1 MSDAIQLDRLSKRFK
16 ATEAL
21 RNVTLNVPEGSVFAL
36 LGENGAGKTTAIRI
50 MLGLERPDSGHARV
64 LGYDSST
71 EDLEVRRRV
80 GYVPEVPDLYDWM
93 TVQQIGWYAAGFYPQ
108 GYWERFSAMAREF
121 GLAPKAKIKNLSK
134 GMRAKVSLTLALSHD
149 PDLLILDEPT
159 SGLDAMVRREFL
171 ESMVQRAADGRTVF
185 LSSHQINEVERVA
198 EYVALIR
205 RGDLL
210 LVERLDDLKQRSRM
224 ISMTLAGESIDPQLP
239 EGRIIDCRQEGRR
252 LRWLVTDMPDT
263 RMANSATS
271 RASSRWTSIVPIWKR
286 SSWGTCN
293 AIWATTI
300 AVPSRFRAWGRRSD
314 ERIQSQ
320 GVRPNPVARG
330 G

>member
-1 MSDAIQLDRLSKRFK
+1 MNDAIQLDRLSKRFK
-16 ATEAL
+16 TTEAL
-21 RNVTLNVPEGSVFAL
+21 KGVTLNVPEGSVFAL

-50 MLGLERPDSGHARV
+50 MLGVERPDSGHARV

-71 EDLEVRRRV
+71 EDLDIRRRV
-80 GYVPEVPDLYDWM
+80 GYVPEMPDLYDWM
-93 TVQQIGWYAAGFYPQ
+93 TVQQIGWYATGFYPP
-108 GYWERFSAMAREF
+108 GYWDRFAAMAREF
-121 GLAPKAKIKNLSK
+121 HLAPKAKIKNLSK

-205 RGDLL
+205 QGELL
-210 LVERLDDLKQRSRM
+210 LVQRLDDLKQRCRM
-224 ISMTLAGESIDPQLP
+224 ISMTLAGEAIAPQLP

-252 LRWLVTDMPDT
+252 LRWVVTDMPDA
-263 RMANSATS
+263 RIGEIGDQPGVESVDVHRPNLEEIFVAHMQGIADVQPGVDSLVSCDADS
-271 RASSRWTSIVPIWKR
+271 ASSLEE
-286 SSWGTCN
+286 
-293 AIWATTI
+293 A
-300 AVPSRFRAWGRRSD
+300 F
-314 ERIQSQ
+314 
-320 GVRPNPVARG
+320 
-330 G
+330 

>member
-50 MLGLERPDSGHARV
+50 MLGLERPDSGHTRV

-205 RGDLL
+205 QGNLL

-252 LRWLVTDMPDT
+252 LRWLVTDMPDA
-263 RMANSATS
+263 RMGELGA
-271 RASSRWTSIVPIWKR
+271 
-286 SSWGTCN
+286 
-293 AIWATTI
+293 
-300 AVPSRFRAWGRRSD
+300 
-314 ERIQSQ
+314 QQ
-320 GVRPNPVARG
+320 GVESVDVHRPNLEEIFVGHMQCNLGDSNRDAKPVSSLGEAV
-330 G
+330 

>member
-1 MSDAIQLDRLSKRFK
+1 MNNAIELDRLSKRFK
-16 ATEAL
+16 TTEAL
-21 RNVTLNVPEGSVFAL
+21 KNVTLRVPEGTVFAL

-71 EDLEVRRRV
+71 EDLDVRRRV

-93 TVQQIGWYAAGFYPQ
+93 TVQQIGWYAAGFYPP
-108 GYWERFSAMAREF
+108 GYWDRFTAMAKEF
-121 GLAPKAKIKNLSK
+121 ELPPKAKIKNLSK
-134 GMRAKVSLTLALSHD
+134 GMRAKVSLSLALAHD
-149 PDLLILDEPT
+149 PELLILDEPT

-171 ESMVQRAADGRTVF
+171 ESMVQRAAEGRTVF
-185 LSSHQINEVERVA
+185 LSSHQIHEVERVA

-252 LRWLVTDMPDT
+252 LRWLVTDMPDA
-263 RMANSATS
+263 RMSELGA
-271 RASSRWTSIVPIWKR
+271 
-286 SSWGTCN
+286 
-293 AIWATTI
+293 
-300 AVPSRFRAWGRRSD
+300 
-314 ERIQSQ
+314 QQ
-320 GVRPNPVARG
+320 GVESVDVHRPNLEEIFVGHMQCNLGDNDRGAKPVSSLGEAV
-330 G
+330 

>member
-1 MSDAIQLDRLSKRFK
+1 MNTAIELDRLSKRFK
-16 ATEAL
+16 TTETL
-21 RNVTLNVPEGSVFAL
+21 KNVTLRVPEGSVFAL

-71 EDLEVRRRV
+71 EDLDVRHRV

-93 TVQQIGWYAAGFYPQ
+93 TVQQIGWYAAGFYPP
-108 GYWERFSAMAREF
+108 GYWDRFTAMAKEF
-121 GLAPKAKIKNLSK
+121 ELPPKGKIKNLSK
-134 GMRAKVSLTLALSHD
+134 GMRAKVSLSLALAHD
-149 PDLLILDEPT
+149 PELLILDEPT

-185 LSSHQINEVERVA
+185 LSSHQIHEVERVA

-210 LVERLDDLKQRSRM
+210 LVEPLDDLKQRSRM

-252 LRWLVTDMPDT
+252 LRWLVTDMPDA
-263 RMANSATS
+263 RMGELGA
-271 RASSRWTSIVPIWKR
+271 
-286 SSWGTCN
+286 
-293 AIWATTI
+293 
-300 AVPSRFRAWGRRSD
+300 
-314 ERIQSQ
+314 QQ
-320 GVRPNPVARG
+320 GVESVDVHRPNLEEIFVGHMQCHLGDNDRVAKPVSSLGEAV
-330 G
+330 

>member
-1 MSDAIQLDRLSKRFK
+1 MNDAIQLDRLSKRFK

-21 RNVTLNVPEGSVFAL
+21 KNVTLNVPEGSVFAL

-50 MLGLERPDSGHARV
+50 MLGIERPDSGHARV
-64 LGYDSST
+64 LGYDCSR
-71 EDLEVRRRV
+71 EDLDVRRRV
-80 GYVPEVPDLYDWM
+80 GYVPETPDLYDWM

-108 GYWERFSAMAREF
+108 GYWDRFAAMAQEF
-121 GLAPKAKIKNLSK
+121 QLAPKAKIKNLSK

-205 RGDLL
+205 QGDLL
-210 LVERLDDLKQRSRM
+210 LVERLDDLKQRSRL
-224 ISMTLAGESIDPQLP
+224 ISMTLAGEAIAPQLP
-239 EGRIIDCRQEGRR
+239 EGRIVDCRQEGRR
-252 LRWLVTDMPDT
+252 LRWLVTDMPET
-263 RMANSATS
+263 RLSEIGEQQGVESVDVHRPNLEEIFVGHMQCNLGANDRAANSV
-271 RASSRWTSIVPIWKR
+271 SSL
-286 SSWGTCN
+286 GE
-293 AIWATTI
+293 
-300 AVPSRFRAWGRRSD
+300 AV
-314 ERIQSQ
+314 
-320 GVRPNPVARG
+320 
-330 G
+330 